1 MAELLVTNN
10 IPNTRY
16 TVEGNEDDGFKI
28 HVFPINGAKLVTNPA
43 PTYTIMEYGEPR
55 VFDFDMVT
63 EDEAYNVWEFF
74 QDDMSVPVILNG
86 QTTGGTPVPT
96 PTVNVTNNIQDTT
109 ESHTFDGQTCVINI
123 TGNYRNY
130 SYFDAKASYTG
141 ADGST
146 PKEKPLT
153 VNGDNAT
160 VTITDADFEAG
171 ITITGE
177 YVRAIEIE
185 NTLTNCTVSG
195 LETKYKPS
203 DTLQVTITANAGCTF
218 SKTENSPKLYVDGFA
233 GEKEIPFTFDEGATT
248 ATLEQALQPLAD
260 EGYETYTL
268 TGGAVESQPIA
279 QSYGA
284 INVYVVA
291 TDALDAFAQDRF
303 YESEDRGNY
312 VNRLKRIFTNVP
324 TAGQTTIQLG
334 NEQTTI
340 QAQTPAQ
347 TRLTLDFGD
356 VEIPAP
362 NGNAT
367 DYESEVQMFIPFH
380 GFVSI
385 PADYAGQQVNLT
397 CVLDIVTGEG
407 AALLTTGGVTFAA
420 YDIEPSQD
428 VLYRTVAQQ
437 VNTIGG
443 DSWSNKVL
451 YGLEPYLSVK
461 WYASKQAG
469 RGATFLRAK
478 IGDLSGFNV
487 LDDITIISTPEM
499 LADEQR
505 SIYTAL
511 QKGVYVE

>member
-1 MAELLVTNN
+1 MAELNVINN

-16 TVEGNEDDGFKI
+16 EVQGNESDGFTI
-28 HVFPINGAKLVTNPA
+28 DIYPINGAKLVTDPA
-43 PTYTIMEYGEPR
+43 PTYTFSEYGSQSTY
-55 VFDFDMVT
+55 DFDTVT
-63 EDEAYNVWEFF
+63 EDKASIAWGFF
-74 QDDMSVPVILNG
+74 PDPITDPVILNG
-86 QTTGGTPVPT
+86 QTTGGTPQ
-96 PTVNVTNNIQDTT
+96 PTVTVTNNIQDTK
-109 ESHTFDGQTCVINI
+109 EMHTFDGETCVINI
-123 TGNYRNY
+123 TGKYRGY

-141 ADGST
+141 ADGT
-146 PKEKPLT
+146 PKEKALT
-153 VNGDNAT
+153 VAGDNAS
-160 VTITDADFEAG
+160 VTITAADFDAG

-177 YVRAIEIE
+177 YVLAIEVE
-185 NTLTNCTVSG
+185 NTLTNCSVSG
-195 LETKYKPS
+195 LQEKYKPS
-203 DTLQVTITANAGCTF
+203 DTLHLTITANAGCTF
-218 SKTENSPKLYVDGFA
+218 SKTENSPKLHVIAFL
-233 GEKEIPFTFDEGATT
+233 GEKDIPFTFEDGATT
-248 ATLEQALQPLAD
+248 ATLEQALQELAD
-260 EGYETYTL
+260 EGYKTFTL
-268 TGGAVESQPIA
+268 QGGAVESTPIA

-284 INVYVVA
+284 INVYVMT

-312 VNRLKRIFTNVP
+312 VNRLKRIFASVP

-347 TRLTLDFGD
+347 TRLMLDFGD
-356 VEIPAP
+356 VEIPSH
-362 NGNAT
+362 NGDAT

-385 PADYAGQQVNLT
+385 PADYAGQEVNLK

-407 AALLTTGGVTFAA
+407 AALLTAGGVTFAA

-461 WYASKQAG
+461 WYAGKNTG
-469 RGATFLRAK
+469 RGATLLRAK

-511 QKGVYVE
+511 QNGVYVE

>member
-1 MAELLVTNN
+1 MAELNVINN
-10 IPNTRY
+10 IPQTTYR
-16 TVEGNEDDGFKI
+16 VEGNDFSGYKI
-28 HVFPINGAKLVTNPA
+28 YVTPLNGAKIVIDPA
-43 PTYTIMEYGEPR
+43 PTYTYSEYGTPATYP
-55 VFDFDMVT
+55 FDKLSPEEVS
-63 EDEAYNVWEFF
+63 NVWEFLP
-74 QDDMSVPVILNG
+74 DPPDAPVTLNG
-86 QTTGGTPVPT
+86 QTTGGIPQ
-96 PTVNVTNNIQDTT
+96 PTVTVTNNIQDTK
-109 ESHTFDGQTCVINI
+109 ESHTFDGETCVINI
-123 TGNYRNY
+123 TGEYRGY

-141 ADGST
+141 ADGQ

-153 VNGDNAT
+153 VAGDNAS

-171 ITITGE
+171 ITVTGE
-177 YVRAIEIE
+177 YVLGIEVE
-185 NTLTNCTVSG
+185 NTLTNCSVSG
-195 LETKYKPS
+195 LQEKYKPS
-203 DTLQVTITANAGCTF
+203 DTLQLTITANAGYTF
-218 SKTENSPKLYVDGFA
+218 SKTENSPKLYVSAFA
-233 GEKEIPFTFDEGATT
+233 GEKDIPFTFEDGATT

-260 EGYETYTL
+260 GGYKTYML
-268 TGGAVESQPIA
+268 MGGAVESTPIA
-279 QSYGA
+279 QRYGA
-284 INVYVVA
+284 INVYVVT
-291 TDALDAFAQDRF
+291 TDALDAFANDRF

-312 VNRLKRIFTNVP
+312 VNRLKRIFASVP
-324 TAGQTTIQLG
+324 TAGPTTIQLG

-356 VEIPAP
+356 VEIPAH
-362 NGNAT
+362 NSDAT
-367 DYESEVQMFIPFH
+367 DYESEVQLFIPFH

-385 PADYAGQQVNLT
+385 PADYAGQEVNLT

-407 AALLTTGGVTFAA
+407 AALLTAGGVTFAA

-443 DSWSNKVL
+443 DSWSNKAL

-461 WYASKQAG
+461 WYASKNTG

-478 IGDLSGFNV
+478 IGDLRGFNV

-499 LADEQR
+499 LAEEQET
-505 SIYTAL
+505 IYAAL

>member
-43 PTYTIMEYGEPR
+43 PTYTIMEYGEQR

-96 PTVNVTNNIQDTT
+96 PTVNVTNNIADTT

-123 TGNYRNY
+123 TGEYRNY

-153 VNGDNAT
+153 INGDNAT

-177 YVRAIEIE
+177 YVKAIEIE

-195 LETKYKPS
+195 LQPKYKPS
-203 DTLQVTITANAGCTF
+203 DTLHLTITANKGCSF
-218 SKTENSPKLYVDGFA
+218 SKTENSPKLHVIAFLGDQD
-233 GEKEIPFTFDEGATT
+233 IPFTFEDGATT

-260 EGYETYTL
+260 GEEYTL
-268 TGGAVESQPIA
+268 IGGAVESQPIA
-279 QSYGA
+279 QSYGS
-284 INVYVVA
+284 INVYVVT
-291 TDALDAFAQDRF
+291 TDALDAFANDRF

-312 VNRLKRIFTNVP
+312 VNRLKRIFTDVP

-334 NEQTTI
+334 NEHTSI
-340 QAQTPAQ
+340 PAQTPAQ

-367 DYESEVQMFIPFH
+367 DYESDVQMFIPFH

-385 PADYAGQQVNLT
+385 PADYAGKQVNLT

-407 AALLTTGGVTFAA
+407 AALLTAGGVTFAA

-461 WYASKQAG
+461 WYASKNTG
-469 RGATFLRAK
+469 RGATLLRAK

-499 LADEQR
+499 LAEEQE

>member
-1 MAELLVTNN
+1 MAELNVINN
-10 IPNTRY
+10 IPQTTYR
-16 TVEGNEDDGFKI
+16 VEGDDFSGYRI
-28 HVFPINGAKLVTNPA
+28 YVTPLNGAKIVISPA
-43 PTYTIMEYGEPR
+43 PTYTYSEYGEMNTY
-55 VFDFDMVT
+55 DFDNLS
-63 EDEAYNVWEFF
+63 EDEVSNVWEFLP
-74 QDDMSVPVILNG
+74 DPPYAPVTLNG
-86 QTTGGTPVPT
+86 QTTGGIPQ
-96 PTVNVTNNIQDTT
+96 PTVNVTNNIADTT
-109 ESHTFDGQTCVINI
+109 EAHTFDGQTCVINI
-123 TGNYRNY
+123 TGEYRGY

-153 VNGDNAT
+153 VNGDNAS
-160 VTITDADFEAG
+160 VTITDADFDAG

-177 YVRAIEIE
+177 YVQAIEIE

-195 LETKYKPS
+195 LQPKYKPS
-203 DTLQVTITANAGCTF
+203 DTLQITITANKGCSF
-218 SKTENSPKLYVDGFA
+218 SKTENSPKLHVIAFL
-233 GEKEIPFTFDEGATT
+233 GEQDIPFTFEDGATT
-248 ATLEQALQPLAD
+248 ATLEQALQPLAN

-268 TGGAVESQPIA
+268 TGGAVESTPIA

-284 INVYVVA
+284 INVYVVT
-291 TDALDAFAQDRF
+291 TDALDAFANDRF
-303 YESEDRGNY
+303 AETEDRGNY
-312 VNRLKRIFTNVP
+312 VNRLKRIFANVP

-340 QAQTPAQ
+340 QAQSPAQ

-362 NGNAT
+362 NGDAT
-367 DYESEVQMFIPFH
+367 DYESEVQLFIPFH

-385 PADYAGQQVNLT
+385 PADYAGQEVNLT

-407 AALLTTGGVTFAA
+407 VALLTAGGVTFAA

-487 LDDITIISTPEM
+487 LDDITIISAEDM
-499 LADEQR
+499 LAEEQK

-511 QKGVYVE
+511 QNGVYVE

>member
-1 MAELLVTNN
+1 MAELNVINN
-10 IPNTRY
+10 IPQTTYR
-16 TVEGNEDDGFKI
+16 VEGDDFNGYRI
-28 HVFPINGAKLVTNPA
+28 YVTPLNGAKIVISPA
-43 PTYTIMEYGEPR
+43 PTYTYSESGEQTTY
-55 VFDFDMVT
+55 DFDKLS
-63 EDEAYNVWEFF
+63 EDEVSNVWEFLP
-74 QDDMSVPVILNG
+74 DPPDSPVTLNG
-86 QTTGGTPVPT
+86 QTTGGIPQ
-96 PTVNVTNNIQDTT
+96 PTVNVTNNIADTT
-109 ESHTFDGQTCVINI
+109 EMHTFDGETCVINI
-123 TGNYRNY
+123 TGKYRGY

-141 ADGST
+141 ADGQ
-146 PKEKPLT
+146 PKEKALT

-160 VTITDADFEAG
+160 VTITDADFDAG
-171 ITITGE
+171 ITVTGE
-177 YVRAIEIE
+177 YVLGIEVE
-185 NTLTNCTVSG
+185 NTLTNCSVSG
-195 LETKYKPS
+195 LQEKYRPS

-218 SKTENSPKLYVDGFA
+218 SKTENSPKLYVSAFA
-233 GEKEIPFTFDEGATT
+233 GEKDIPFDFEDGATT
-248 ATLEQALQPLAD
+248 ATLEQALQELAN
-260 EGYETYTL
+260 EGYETFIL
-268 TGGAVESQPIA
+268 QGGAVESTPIA
-279 QSYGA
+279 KSYGA
-284 INVYVVA
+284 INVYVVT

-303 YESEDRGNY
+303 YESEDRCNY
-312 VNRLKRIFTNVP
+312 VNRLKRIFTDVP

-334 NEQTTI
+334 NEHTSI

-347 TRLTLDFGD
+347 TRLTLDFGN

-385 PADYAGQQVNLT
+385 PADYAGKQVNLT

-407 AALLTTGGVTFAA
+407 AALLTTDGVTFAA

-443 DSWSNKVL
+443 DSWSNKTL

-461 WYASKQAG
+461 WYASKTAG

-478 IGDLSGFNV
+478 IGDLSGFNA
-487 LDDITIISTPEM
+487 LDDITIISAGDM
-499 LADEQR
+499 LAEEQE

-511 QKGVYVE
+511 RNGVYVE

>member
-1 MAELLVTNN
+1 MAELIIQNN

-16 TVEGNEDDGFKI
+16 EVQGNESDGFTI
-28 HVFPINGAKLVTNPA
+28 DVYPINGAKIVTDPA
-43 PTYTIMEYGEPR
+43 PTYTFSEYGSQSTY
-55 VFDFDMVT
+55 DFDSVT
-63 EDEAYNVWEFF
+63 EDKASIVWGFF
-74 QDDMSVPVILNG
+74 PDPITDPVILNG
-86 QTTGGTPVPT
+86 QTTGGTPQ

-109 ESHTFDGQTCVINI
+109 ESHTFDGETCVINI
-123 TGNYRNY
+123 TGTHMGY

-185 NTLTNCTVSG
+185 NTLTNCSVSG
-195 LETKYKPS
+195 LQEKYRPS

-233 GEKEIPFTFDEGATT
+233 SEKEIPFTFDEGATT

-260 EGYETYTL
+260 EGYETYML
-268 TGGAVESQPIA
+268 MGGAVESQPIA

-284 INVYVVA
+284 INVYVVT
-291 TDALDAFAQDRF
+291 TDALDAFANDRF
-303 YESEDRGNY
+303 AETEDRGNY
-312 VNRLKRIFTNVP
+312 VNRLKRIFASVP

-334 NEQTTI
+334 NEQTSI

-356 VEIPAP
+356 VEIPAH
-362 NGNAT
+362 NSDAT

-385 PADYAGQQVNLT
+385 PADYAGQEVNLT

-407 AALLTTGGVTFAA
+407 VALLTAGGVTFAA

-443 DSWSNKVL
+443 DNWSNKVL

-461 WYASKQAG
+461 WYASKNAG

-478 IGDLSGFNV
+478 IGDLSGFNA

-499 LADEQR
+499 LAEEQK

>member
-1 MAELLVTNN
+1 MAELNVINN
-10 IPNTRY
+10 IPQTTYR
-16 TVEGNEDDGFKI
+16 VEGDDFSGYRI
-28 HVFPINGAKLVTNPA
+28 YVTPLNGAKIVISPA
-43 PTYTIMEYGEPR
+43 PTYTYSEYGEQTTH
-55 VFDFDMVT
+55 DFDNLS
-63 EDEAYNVWEFF
+63 EDEVSNVWEFLP
-74 QDDMSVPVILNG
+74 DPPDTPVTLNG
-86 QTTGGTPVPT
+86 QTTGGIPQ
-96 PTVNVTNNIQDTT
+96 PTVNVTNNIQDTK
-109 ESHTFDGQTCVINI
+109 ESHTFDGETCVINI
-123 TGNYRNY
+123 TGTYRGY

-141 ADGST
+141 ADGQ

-153 VNGDNAT
+153 VNGDNAS

-171 ITITGE
+171 ITVTGE
-177 YVRAIEIE
+177 YVQAIEVE
-185 NTLTNCTVSG
+185 NTLTDCSVSG
-195 LETKYKPS
+195 LQEKYKPS
-203 DTLQVTITANAGCTF
+203 DTLHLTITANAGYAF
-218 SKTENSPKLYVDGFA
+218 SKTENSPKLYVSSFLE
-233 GEKEIPFTFDEGATT
+233 EKEIPFTFDDGATT
-248 ATLEQALQPLAD
+248 ARLEQALQELIDAD
-260 EGYETYTL
+260 FERFIL
-268 TGGAVESQPIA
+268 QGGAVESQPIV

-284 INVYVVA
+284 INVYVVT

-312 VNRLKRIFTNVP
+312 VNRLKRIFANVP

-356 VEIPAP
+356 IEIPAP
-362 NGNAT
+362 NGDAT
-367 DYESEVQMFIPFH
+367 DYESDVQMFIPFH

-385 PADYAGQQVNLT
+385 PSDYAGQEVNLT

-407 AALLTTGGVTFAA
+407 VALLTTGGVTFAA

-443 DSWSNKVL
+443 DSWSNKAL
-451 YGLEPYLSVK
+451 YGFEPYLSVK
-461 WYASKQAG
+461 WYASKNTG

>member
-1 MAELLVTNN
+1 MAELNVINN
-10 IPNTRY
+10 IPQTTYR
-16 TVEGNEDDGFKI
+16 VEGNDFRGYRIF
-28 HVFPINGAKLVTNPA
+28 VTPLNGAKIVTEPA
-43 PTYTIMEYGEPR
+43 PTYTYSEYGIPATYP
-55 VFDFDMVT
+55 FDKLSP
-63 EDEAYNVWEFF
+63 DEVSNVWEFLP
-74 QDDMSVPVILNG
+74 DPPDTPVTLNG
-86 QTTGGTPVPT
+86 QTTGGIPQ
-96 PTVNVTNNIQDTT
+96 PTVTVTNNIQDTT
-109 ESHTFDGQTCVINI
+109 EMHTFDGETCVINI
-123 TGNYRNY
+123 TGKYKGY

-141 ADGST
+141 ADGQ

-153 VNGDNAT
+153 VTGDNAS
-160 VTITDADFEAG
+160 VTITDADFDAG
-171 ITITGE
+171 ITVTGE
-177 YVRAIEIE
+177 YVLGIEVE
-185 NTLTNCTVSG
+185 NTLTNCSVSG
-195 LETKYKPS
+195 LQEKYKPS
-203 DTLQVTITANAGCTF
+203 DTLQLTITANAGYTF
-218 SKTENSPKLYVDGFA
+218 SKKENSPKLYVASAIA
-233 GEKEIPFTFDEGATT
+233 GEKEIPFVFEDGATT
-248 ATLEQALQPLAD
+248 ATLEQALQELAD
-260 EGYETYTL
+260 EGYKTYML
-268 TGGAVESQPIA
+268 MGGAVESTPIA

-284 INVYVVA
+284 INVYIVT
-291 TDALDAFAQDRF
+291 TDAMDAFANGRF

-312 VNRLKRIFTNVP
+312 VNRLKRIFASVP

-334 NEQTTI
+334 NEQTSI

-356 VEIPAP
+356 VEIPAH
-362 NGNAT
+362 NSDAT
-367 DYESEVQMFIPFH
+367 DYESDVQMFIPFH

-385 PADYAGQQVNLT
+385 PADYAGQEVNLT

-407 AALLTTGGVTFAA
+407 AALLTAGGVTFAA

-461 WYASKQAG
+461 WYASKNTG

-499 LADEQR
+499 LAEEQET
-505 SIYTAL
+505 IYTAL

>member
-1 MAELLVTNN
+1 MAELNVINN
-10 IPNTRY
+10 IPQTTYR
-16 TVEGNEDDGFKI
+16 VEGDDFSGYRI
-28 HVFPINGAKLVTNPA
+28 YVTPLNGAKIVIDPA
-43 PTYTIMEYGEPR
+43 PTYTYSEYGEQTTH
-55 VFDFDMVT
+55 DFDNLS
-63 EDEAYNVWEFF
+63 EDEVSNVWEFLP
-74 QDDMSVPVILNG
+74 DPPDTPVTLNG
-86 QTTGGTPVPT
+86 QTTGGVPQ
-96 PTVNVTNNIQDTT
+96 PTVNVTNNIQDTK
-109 ESHTFDGQTCVINI
+109 ESHTFDGETCVINI
-123 TGNYRNY
+123 TGTYRGY

-141 ADGST
+141 ADGQ

-153 VNGDNAT
+153 VNGDNAS

-171 ITITGE
+171 ITVTGE
-177 YVRAIEIE
+177 YVLAIVVE
-185 NTLTNCTVSG
+185 NTLTDCSVSG
-195 LETKYKPS
+195 LQEKYKPS
-203 DTLQVTITANAGCTF
+203 DTLHLTITANAGCAF
-218 SKTENSPKLYVDGFA
+218 SKTENSPKLYVSSFLE
-233 GEKEIPFTFDEGATT
+233 EKEIPFTFDDGATT
-248 ATLEQALQPLAD
+248 AMLEQALQELIDAD
-260 EGYETYTL
+260 FERFIL
-268 TGGAVESQPIA
+268 QGGAVESQPIV

-284 INVYVVA
+284 INVYVVT

-312 VNRLKRIFTNVP
+312 VNRLKRIFANVP

-356 VEIPAP
+356 IEIPAP
-362 NGNAT
+362 NGDAT
-367 DYESEVQMFIPFH
+367 DYESDVQMFIPFH

-385 PADYAGQQVNLT
+385 PSDYAGQEVNLT

-407 AALLTTGGVTFAA
+407 VALLTTGGVTFAA

-461 WYASKQAG
+461 WYASKNTG
-469 RGATFLRAK
+469 RGATMLRAK

-487 LDDITIISTPEM
+487 LDDITIISTTEM

-511 QKGVYVE
+511 QSGVYVE

>member
-1 MAELLVTNN
+1 MAELNVINN
-10 IPNTRY
+10 IPQTTYR
-16 TVEGNEDDGFKI
+16 VEGDDFSGYRI
-28 HVFPINGAKLVTNPA
+28 YVTPLNGAKIVIDPA
-43 PTYTIMEYGEPR
+43 PTYTFSEYGEQTTY
-55 VFDFDMVT
+55 DFDNLS
-63 EDEAYNVWEFF
+63 EDEVSNVFEFLP
-74 QDDMSVPVILNG
+74 DPPDTPVTLNG
-86 QTTGGTPVPT
+86 QTTGGIPQ
-96 PTVNVTNNIQDTT
+96 PTVTVTNNIQDTK
-109 ESHTFDGQTCVINI
+109 ESHTFDGETCVINI
-123 TGNYRNY
+123 TGEYKGY

-141 ADGST
+141 ADGQ

-153 VNGDNAT
+153 VNGDNAS
-160 VTITDADFEAG
+160 VTITDADFDAG
-171 ITITGE
+171 ITVTGE
-177 YVRAIEIE
+177 YVRGIEVE
-185 NTLTNCTVSG
+185 NTLTNCSVSG
-195 LETKYKPS
+195 LQEKYKPS
-203 DTLQVTITANAGCTF
+203 DTLQITITANAGCAF
-218 SKTENSPKLYVDGFA
+218 SKTENSPKLYVSAFA
-233 GEKEIPFTFDEGATT
+233 GEQEIPFTFEDGATT
-248 ATLEQALQPLAD
+248 ATLEQALQSLAD
-260 EGYETYTL
+260 DGYETYIL
-268 TGGAVESQPIA
+268 QGGAVESTPIA

-284 INVYVVA
+284 INVYVVT

-312 VNRLKRIFTNVP
+312 VNRLKRIFASVP

-334 NEQTTI
+334 NEQTSI

-347 TRLTLDFGD
+347 TRLTLDFGE
-356 VEIPAP
+356 VEIPAH

-385 PADYAGQQVNLT
+385 PADYAGKQVNLT

-407 AALLTTGGVTFAA
+407 AARLTADGVTFAS

-437 VNTIGG
+437 VNVIGG

-451 YGLEPYLSVK
+451 HGIEPYLCCK
-461 WYASKQAG
+461 WYASKTAG

-487 LDDITIISTPEM
+487 LDDITVISAPDM
-499 LADEQR
+499 LTEEQK

-511 QKGVYVE
+511 QNGVYVE

>member
-43 PTYTIMEYGEPR
+43 PTYTIMEYGEQR
-55 VFDFDMVT
+55 TFDFDMVT

-123 TGNYRNY
+123 TGKYRGY

-177 YVRAIEIE
+177 YVQAIEIE
-185 NTLTNCTVSG
+185 NTLTNCSVSG

-203 DTLQVTITANAGCTF
+203 DTLQITITANKGCAF
-218 SKTENSPKLYVDGFA
+218 SKTENSPKLYVDGFLSP
-233 GEKEIPFTFDEGATT
+233 KYIPFTFEDGATT

-268 TGGAVESQPIA
+268 QGGAVESQPIA
-279 QSYGA
+279 QIYGA
-284 INVYVVA
+284 INVYVVT

-303 YESEDRGNY
+303 YETEDRGNY
-312 VNRLKRIFTNVP
+312 VNRLKRIFANVP

-334 NEQTTI
+334 NEQTGI

-362 NGNAT
+362 NGDAT

-385 PADYAGQQVNLT
+385 PADYAGKQVNLT

-407 AALLTTGGVTFAA
+407 AALLTTDGVTFAT

-487 LDDITIISTPEM
+487 LDDITIISAGDM
-499 LADEQR
+499 LAEEQE

>member
-1 MAELLVTNN
+1 MAELNVINN
-10 IPNTRY
+10 IPQTTYR
-16 TVEGNEDDGFKI
+16 VEGDDFSGYRI
-28 HVFPINGAKLVTNPA
+28 YVTPLNGAKIVIDPA
-43 PTYTIMEYGEPR
+43 PTYTYSQYGTPATIP
-55 VFDFDMVT
+55 FDNLS
-63 EDEAYNVWEFF
+63 EDEVSNVWEFLP
-74 QDDMSVPVILNG
+74 DPPDTPVTLDG
-86 QTTGGTPVPT
+86 QTTGGIPQ
-96 PTVNVTNNIQDTT
+96 PTVTVTNNIQDTT
-109 ESHTFDGQTCVINI
+109 ETHTFDGETCVIKI
-123 TGNYRNY
+123 TGEYKGY

-141 ADGST
+141 ADGQ

-153 VNGDNAT
+153 VNGDNAS
-160 VTITDADFEAG
+160 VTITDADFDAG
-171 ITITGE
+171 ITVTGE
-177 YVRAIEIE
+177 YVKAIIVE
-185 NTLTNCTVSG
+185 NTLTNCSVSG
-195 LETKYKPS
+195 LQEKYKPS
-203 DTLQVTITANAGCTF
+203 DTLQITITANAGCAF
-218 SKTENSPKLYVDGFA
+218 SKTENSPALYVA
-233 GEKEIPFTFDEGATT
+233 SLGEKDIPFTFEDGAKT
-248 ATLEQALQPLAD
+248 ATLEQALQELASD
-260 EGYETYTL
+260 YETFVL
-268 TGGAVESQPIA
+268 QGGAVESVPIA

-284 INVYVVA
+284 INVYVVT

-324 TAGQTTIQLG
+324 TEGQTTIQLG
-334 NEQTTI
+334 NEQTSI

-356 VEIPAP
+356 VAIPAH

-367 DYESEVQMFIPFH
+367 DYESEIQMFIPFH

-385 PADYAGQQVNLT
+385 PADYAGKQVNLT

-407 AALLTTGGVTFAA
+407 AARLTTDGVTFAS

-461 WYASKQAG
+461 WYASKNTG

-478 IGDLSGFNV
+478 IGDLRSFNV
-487 LDDITIISTPEM
+487 LTDITPIHTGEM
-499 LADEQR
+499 LSDEQET
-505 SIYTAL
+505 IYRLL
-511 QKGVYVE
+511 QTGVYIE

>member
-1 MAELLVTNN
+1 MAELNVINN
-10 IPNTRY
+10 IPQTTYR
-16 TVEGNEDDGFKI
+16 VEGNDFSGYRI
-28 HVFPINGAKLVTNPA
+28 YVTPLNGAKIVISPA
-43 PTYTIMEYGEPR
+43 PTYTYSEYGEQTTY
-55 VFDFDMVT
+55 DFDNLS
-63 EDEAYNVWEFF
+63 EDEVSNVWEFIP
-74 QDDMSVPVILNG
+74 DPPDAPVTLNG
-86 QTTGGTPVPT
+86 QTTGGIPQ
-96 PTVNVTNNIQDTT
+96 PTVTVTNNIQDTK
-109 ESHTFDGQTCVINI
+109 ESHTFDGETCVINI
-123 TGNYRNY
+123 KGEYRGY

-141 ADGST
+141 ADGT
-146 PKEKPLT
+146 PQEKALT
-153 VNGDNAT
+153 VTGDNAS
-160 VTITDADFEAG
+160 VTITDADFDAG

-177 YVRAIEIE
+177 YVQAIEIE
-185 NTLTNCTVSG
+185 NTLTNCSVSG
-195 LETKYKPS
+195 LQEKYRPS
-203 DTLQVTITANAGCTF
+203 DTLQLTITANAGCTF
-218 SKTENSPKLYVDGFA
+218 SKTENSPKLHVIAFL
-233 GEKEIPFTFDEGATT
+233 GEQDIPFTFEDGATT

-260 EGYETYTL
+260 EDYETYTL

-284 INVYVVA
+284 INVYVVT

-312 VNRLKRIFTNVP
+312 VNRLKRIFTSVP

-362 NGNAT
+362 NGDAT

-385 PADYAGQQVNLT
+385 PADYAGQEVNLT

-407 AALLTTGGVTFAA
+407 VALLTAGGVTFAA

-451 YGLEPYLSVK
+451 YGLDPYLSVK

-499 LADEQR
+499 LAEEQET
-505 SIYTAL
+505 IYAAL

>member
-1 MAELLVTNN
+1 MAELIVQNN

-16 TVEGNEDDGFKI
+16 EVQGNESDGFTI
-28 HVFPINGAKLVTNPA
+28 DVYPINGAKIVTDPA
-43 PTYTIMEYGEPR
+43 PTYTFSEYGSQSTY
-55 VFDFDMVT
+55 DFDTVT
-63 EDEAYNVWEFF
+63 EDKASVTWSFF
-74 QDDMSVPVILNG
+74 PDPVTDPVILNG
-86 QTTGGTPVPT
+86 QTTGGTPQ
-96 PTVNVTNNIQDTT
+96 PTVTVTNNIQDTT
-109 ESHTFDGQTCVINI
+109 ETHTFDGETCVINI
-123 TGNYRNY
+123 KGAHVGY
-130 SYFDAKASYTG
+130 SYFDAKATYTG
-141 ADGST
+141 ADGQ
-146 PKEKPLT
+146 PKEKALT
-153 VNGDNAT
+153 VQGDNAS

-171 ITITGE
+171 ITVTGE
-177 YVRAIEIE
+177 YVKAIIVE
-185 NTLTNCTVSG
+185 NTLTDCSVSG
-195 LETKYKPS
+195 LQEKYKPS
-203 DTLQVTITANAGCTF
+203 DTLQLTITANAGCAF
-218 SKTENSPKLYVDGFA
+218 SKTENSPVLYVSRFA
-233 GEKEIPFTFDEGATT
+233 DEKEIPFVFDDGAST
-248 ATLEQALQPLAD
+248 ATLTQALQELTS
-260 EGYETYTL
+260 EGYERFIL
-268 TGGAVESQPIA
+268 QGGAVESVPIA

-284 INVYVVA
+284 INVYVVT

-312 VNRLKRIFTNVP
+312 VNRLKRIFASVP

-334 NEQTTI
+334 NEQTSI

-356 VEIPAP
+356 VEIPAH
-362 NGNAT
+362 NSDAT

-385 PADYAGQQVNLT
+385 PADYAGQEVNLT

-461 WYASKQAG
+461 WYASKNTG
-469 RGATFLRAK
+469 RGATFVRAK

-499 LADEQR
+499 LAEEQET
-505 SIYTAL
+505 IYTTL